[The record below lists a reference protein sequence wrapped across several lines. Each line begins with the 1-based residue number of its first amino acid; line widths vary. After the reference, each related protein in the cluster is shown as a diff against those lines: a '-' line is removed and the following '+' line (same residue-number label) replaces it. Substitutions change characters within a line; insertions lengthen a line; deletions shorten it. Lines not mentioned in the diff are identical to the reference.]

1 MKVYQTIAVVA
12 ALIALMGSNT
22 IAAPADPVESTTKSG
37 AMLTQADKEFILTVA
52 QCGMAEVKMGDLASQ
67 KGMREDVKAFGQ
79 TVAKDHTTMNT
90 DLATLAMKKGVMLPT
105 SLNAK
110 HQEKL
115 DKLMALTG
123 EKFDTAFLADMH
135 KGHTK
140 DAKDFKAE
148 AADTKDADI
157 KSFVDKYL
165 PVVNEHLEHINALK
179 K

>member
-110 HQEKL
+110 H
-115 DKLMALTG
+115 
-123 EKFDTAFLADMH
+123 
-135 KGHTK
+135 
-140 DAKDFKAE
+140 FKAE